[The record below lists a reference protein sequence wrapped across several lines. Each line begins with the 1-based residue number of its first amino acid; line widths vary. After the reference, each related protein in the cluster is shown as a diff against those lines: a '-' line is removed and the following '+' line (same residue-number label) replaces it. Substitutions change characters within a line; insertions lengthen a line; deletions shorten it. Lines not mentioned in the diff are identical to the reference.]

1 MQIDTGMTG
10 REALARLAKR
20 RKTTVAQVLK
30 SEIAAHRASCGRGA
44 LYRADIMGTS
54 DTLFLM
60 ARRVITRR
68 SGGRHERQDGRGR
81 QGALHL

>member
-10 REALARLAKR
+10 REALASLAR
-20 RKTTVAQVLK
+20 RRGATVAQVLK

-54 DTLFLM
+54 DALFFNGR
-60 ARRVITRR
+60 ARYNAQKRR
-68 SGGRHERQDGRGR
+68 T
-81 QGALHL
+81 A

>member
-54 DTLFLM
+54 GTRFFNGK
-60 ARRVITRR
+60 ARYNAQKRR
-68 SGGRHERQDGRGR
+68 T
-81 QGALHL
+81 A